1 MSSNMIIKETNL
13 NLIYPKISDYR
24 KKFVASEDILN
35 DNFQPPIILP
45 IMDEIPENIPRIVLK
60 SKNNHSTLSIGLSV
74 ASFTTMY
81 DDTFSNDWKK
91 CKDYL
96 ENRTQNIYQLID
108 NMTNNGNIFTG
119 LITNIIFDNLDISG
133 LDTLKHSLLNNTSKL
148 GNLYDILCKF
158 TYVYQNKYYINITLN
173 NQRDNELIIN
183 NGRTFIKDEK
193 RDNIIVVSIDV
204 NDRYKANSDPNYVSS
219 QEELIEI
226 LNITTN
232 IINHKLFS
240 LIEKGVFNYE

>member
-96 ENRTQNIYQLID
+96 E
-108 NMTNNGNIFTG
+108 
-119 LITNIIFDNLDISG
+119 
-133 LDTLKHSLLNNTSKL
+133 
-148 GNLYDILCKF
+148 
-158 TYVYQNKYYINITLN
+158 
-173 NQRDNELIIN
+173 
-183 NGRTFIKDEK
+183 
-193 RDNIIVVSIDV
+193 
-204 NDRYKANSDPNYVSS
+204 
-219 QEELIEI
+219 
-226 LNITTN
+226 
-232 IINHKLFS
+232 
-240 LIEKGVFNYE
+240 